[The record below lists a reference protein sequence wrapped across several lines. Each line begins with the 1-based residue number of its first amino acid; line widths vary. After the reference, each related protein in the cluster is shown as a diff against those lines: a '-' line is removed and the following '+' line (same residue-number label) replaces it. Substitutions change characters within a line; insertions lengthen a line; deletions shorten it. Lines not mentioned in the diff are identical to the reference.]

1 MLYTGNVI
9 RLPYRRCSVILLDC
23 NYCDIGLFMIKAMPA
38 ASYDLFFAF
47 YASEERGDNKFYRS
61 ACLQSV
67 WSGLVS
73 VHRIKI
79 NVDEA

>member
-1 MLYTGNVI
+1 
-9 RLPYRRCSVILLDC
+9 
-23 NYCDIGLFMIKAMPA
+23 MPA
-38 ASYDLFFAF
+38 ASYDFFFAF